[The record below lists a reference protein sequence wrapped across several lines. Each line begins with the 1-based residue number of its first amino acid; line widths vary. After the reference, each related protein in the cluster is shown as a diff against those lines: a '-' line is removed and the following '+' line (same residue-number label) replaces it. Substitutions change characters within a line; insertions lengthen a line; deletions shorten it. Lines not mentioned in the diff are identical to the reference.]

1 MYTLYHAH
9 VGFPLNI
16 IALFDKYTITRFLE
30 IIKCNKGPYSIVPK
44 YAHETCRLSRKNAS
58 SRERE
63 VTSLR
68 FETVSGGLIELSGEV
83 WE

>member
-1 MYTLYHAH
+1 MIRRVQRAREVEEWCGRSTTI
-9 VGFPLNI
+9 FP
-16 IALFDKYTITRFLE
+16 
-30 IIKCNKGPYSIVPK
+30 
-44 YAHETCRLSRKNAS
+44 ETCRLPRKNAS

-68 FETVSGGLIELSGEV
+68 FETESGGLIELSGKV

>member
-1 MYTLYHAH
+1 MIRRVERAREVEEWWSRSTTI
-9 VGFPLNI
+9 FP
-16 IALFDKYTITRFLE
+16 
-30 IIKCNKGPYSIVPK
+30 
-44 YAHETCRLSRKNAS
+44 ETCRLSRKTRAA
-58 SRERE
+58 ERE